1 MSAIILDLHSIMTLT
16 NEQFYQLCQANP
28 DIRLE
33 RNATGE
39 LIIMPPTGWGT
50 GKRNA
55 KLIQRVVSWAE
66 ADGTGVAFESSTG
79 FILPN
84 GANRSPDAAWVK
96 QERLD
101 ALNPDPDRFL
111 PLAPD
116 FVAELMSAN
125 DSLEKTQAKM
135 REYRDNGV
143 RLGWLIYPK
152 EQRVEIYRLG
162 REVEVLQSPSSL
174 SGEDVLSGFVLN
186 LEGMI

>member
-1 MSAIILDLHSIMTLT
+1 MSAIILDLHSITSLT

-39 LIIMPPTGWGT
+39 LVIMPPTGWGT

-55 KLIQRVVSWAE
+55 KLIQQVANWAQ

-84 GANRSPDAAWVK
+84 GANRSPDVAWVK

-116 FVAELMSAN
+116 FVIELMSAS
-125 DSLEKTQAKM
+125 DRLETIQAKM

-162 REVEVLQSPSSL
+162 CDMEVLQSPSSL
-174 SGEDVLSGFVLN
+174 SGEDVLPGFVLN
-186 LEGMI
+186 LNGIV